1 MSSKALTTA
10 VTDEPFTTVLVSA
23 IPKSFRSADLRNFFS
38 SFVETKAFRCF
49 HFRHRPIPPSSETTI
64 NASYICFIQVYNK
77 RLNEFI
83 RLYHRKH
90 WINLQGNYLSTLCMI
105 SKVTNEDPSMINDLI
120 EFKPPKYVYPQ
131 GNVGTPT
138 SYFLEEIN
146 ACRLPQTIIKKLALI
161 FPKCRSKRKYGCV
174 GFDYGSMIEQDD
186 NDDDDD
192 EEQESVSDME
202 LKTGQGHEILS
213 EQDKIAL
220 DKLNKQKE
228 ERERGKDDDLTSAE
242 DKQLDEEEDE
252 LEEWDRHEAQYDDV
266 TKQDRTSPYFFEHK
280 IELKWEKGGSG
291 LVFYTDDVFWKEH
304 EGRDFDSLDM
314 ADDIDIDM
322 RMYEK
327 NSGSADRDGN
337 ELQSIRR
344 EEDLREGRISNET
357 NAEHKRIGVF
367 ERHTKGI
374 GRRLL
379 ERAGWQDGEGLGSS
393 VKGMAEALTAEG
405 GKLSQKDKTGLGYTG
420 EKVERNPYKRMATTS
435 SSSNNRQQQH
445 DVHITTVY
453 DDPEETDP
461 AAAPNRRWEPTRNKN
476 RPRNVKNVFA
486 KP

>member
-1 MSSKALTTA
+1 MSSITTSSIISG
-10 VTDEPFTTVLVSA
+10 EPLTTVLVSA

-38 SFVETKAFRCF
+38 VFVETQAFRCF
-49 HFRHRPIPPSSETTI
+49 HFRHRPMPTSST
-64 NASYICFIQVYNK
+64 NAVSASQMCFIQVYNK

-90 WINLQGNYLSTLCMI
+90 WIDLKGNYLSSICLI
-105 SKVTNEDPSMINDLI
+105 SKVTNEDNDSTITNNLI
-120 EFKPPKYVYPQ
+120 ELKPPKHIYPQ

-138 SYFLEEIN
+138 SYFLNEIN
-146 ACRLPQTIIKKLALI
+146 ACRLPSTIIKKLGLV

-174 GFDYGSMIEQDD
+174 GFDYGTIIDQ
-186 NDDDDD
+186 DDDD
-192 EEQESVSDME
+192 EEEEETEDIDEMN

-213 EQDKIAL
+213 EQDKTTL

-228 ERERGKDDDLTSAE
+228 DDEREKDDIFISNE

-266 TKQDRTSPYFFEHK
+266 TKQDRTSPYFFDHK

-304 EGRDFDSLDM
+304 EGQDFDNLDM

-322 RMYEK
+322 RMYHE
-327 NSGSADRDGN
+327 SAGSADRDGN

-344 EEDLREGRISNET
+344 EEDLRQGRISNET
-357 NAEHKRIGVF
+357 DSEHKRIGAF
-367 ERHTKGI
+367 EKHTKGI

-379 ERAGWQDGEGLGSS
+379 ERDGWRDGQGLGSS
-393 VKGMAEALTAEG
+393 VTGISEALTADG
-405 GKLSQKDKTGLGYTG
+405 GKLSIKDKTGLGYTG
-420 EKVERNPYKRMATTS
+420 EKIERNPYKRIATG
-435 SSSNNRQQQH
+435 NHQRQGGI
-445 DVHITTVY
+445 HITTIY

-461 AAAPNRRWEPTRNKN
+461 AEPHNRRWATTRNKN
-476 RPRNVKNVFA
+476 RPRRIKNVFA

>member
-1 MSSKALTTA
+1 MSSITTSSIISG
-10 VTDEPFTTVLVSA
+10 EPLTTVLVSA

-38 SFVETKAFRCF
+38 VFVETQAFRCF
-49 HFRHRPIPPSSETTI
+49 HFRHRPMPTSST
-64 NASYICFIQVYNK
+64 NAVSASQMCFIQVYNK

-90 WINLQGNYLSTLCMI
+90 WIDLKGNYLSSICLI
-105 SKVTNEDPSMINDLI
+105 SKVTNEDNDPTITNNLI
-120 EFKPPKYVYPQ
+120 ELKPPKHIYPQ

-138 SYFLEEIN
+138 SYFLNEIN
-146 ACRLPQTIIKKLALI
+146 ACRLPSTIIKKLGLV

-174 GFDYGSMIEQDD
+174 GFDYGTIIDQ
-186 NDDDDD
+186 DDD
-192 EEQESVSDME
+192 EEEEEEEEETEDIDEMN

-213 EQDKIAL
+213 EQDKTTL

-228 ERERGKDDDLTSAE
+228 DDEREKDDIFISNE

-266 TKQDRTSPYFFEHK
+266 TKQDRTSPYFFDHK

-304 EGRDFDSLDM
+304 EGQDFDNLDM

-322 RMYEK
+322 RMYHE
-327 NSGSADRDGN
+327 SAGSADRDGN

-344 EEDLREGRISNET
+344 EEDLRQGRISNET
-357 NAEHKRIGVF
+357 DSEHKRIGAF
-367 ERHTKGI
+367 EKHTKGI

-379 ERAGWQDGEGLGSS
+379 ERDGWRDGQGLGSS
-393 VKGMAEALTAEG
+393 VTGISEALTADG
-405 GKLSQKDKTGLGYTG
+405 GKLSIKDKTGLGYTG
-420 EKVERNPYKRMATTS
+420 EKIERNPYKRIATG
-435 SSSNNRQQQH
+435 NHQRQGGI
-445 DVHITTVY
+445 HITTIY

-461 AAAPNRRWEPTRNKN
+461 AEPHNRRWATTRNKN
-476 RPRNVKNVFA
+476 RPRRIKNVFA